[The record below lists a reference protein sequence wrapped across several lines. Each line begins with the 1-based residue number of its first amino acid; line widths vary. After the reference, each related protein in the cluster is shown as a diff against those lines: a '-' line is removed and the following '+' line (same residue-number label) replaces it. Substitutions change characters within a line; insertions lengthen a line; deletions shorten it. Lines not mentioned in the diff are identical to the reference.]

1 MDDVLGAAKP
11 PANDPANESADLSIR
26 WVQCVICFG

>member
-26 WVQCVICFG
+26 WVQQ